1 MSVLAITGS
10 SGYIGSRIGQFLED
24 EDKISRVVGVDI
36 TPPTRRFGKTCYHRM
51 DVRDPALLSLFRRE
65 NVEKIIHLAFMVN
78 PIHDTGLMHDINING
93 FTNVLAAAVACGA
106 RHLVVASSSTA
117 FGAFEDNPEWLAED
131 DAPRRQ
137 PNFTYASDK
146 YEMETLAASFIAGH
160 PAVKV
165 AVVRPCIVYGP
176 HVDNY
181 LSRFIIRLPFM
192 PAVGGACPEMQ
203 FVHEDDVAEVFLRV
217 LEKENS
223 GYFHAVG
230 DGTLNTREIARMA
243 GKRVINFPP
252 GLIYPSI
259 DMLYRL
265 RAPLIEGP
273 SGMMDFIRYRWTISN
288 DKTRRILGM
297 GNFRSSRDVL
307 RLMLES
313 HGIKPIPQ

>member
-1 MSVLAITGS
+1 MSVVAITGS

-24 EDKISRVVGVDI
+24 EDRVSRVIAVDV
-36 TPPTRRFGKTCYHRM
+36 TPPARRFDKTDFHRM

-65 NVEKIIHLAFMVN
+65 NVEKIIHLAFVVN
-78 PIHDTGLMHDINING
+78 PIRDTGLMHEINING
-93 FTNVLAAAVACGA
+93 FFNVLAATVACGA
-106 RHLVVASSSTA
+106 RHLIVASSSTA
-117 FGAFEDNPEWLAED
+117 FGAFEDNPDWLAED

-146 YEMETLAASFIAGH
+146 YEMETLAASFIADH
-160 PAVKV
+160 PEILV
-165 AVVRPCIVYGP
+165 AVVRPCIVYGL

-217 LEKENS
+217 LEKEAS
-223 GYFHAVG
+223 GYFHAIG
-230 DGTLNTREIARMA
+230 EGTLSIREIARMA
-243 GKRVINFPP
+243 RKRVIGFPP

-259 DMLYRL
+259 DALYRL

-273 SGMMDFIRYRWTISN
+273 SGMLDFIRYRWTISN
-288 DKTRRILGM
+288 HKTRRVLGM

-307 RLMLES
+307 GLMLES
-313 HGIKPIPQ
+313 HGISGV